1 MATTTQALDD
11 ADRIISTWEGNA
23 DFSMAKLTKEE
34 MTAKRNEVQAKAA
47 LVDQKR
53 VELKGLTES
62 LQDEVKDL
70 SQMNTRAKSGFRA
83 VYGPDSPQVAQVGIT
98 RTSDRKP
105 RTRKPKPETSL

>member
-1 MATTTQALDD
+1 MATVDQALDD
-11 ADRIISTWEGNA
+11 ADRILSTWQGNA
-23 DFSMAKLTKEE
+23 DFSLATLTKEQ
-34 MTAKRNEVQAKAA
+34 MAAQRDAVRAKAT
-47 LVDQKR
+47 LIEQKR

-62 LQDEVKDL
+62 LQDEVKEL

-105 RTRKPKPETSL
+105 RTRKVKPTE

>member
-11 ADRIISTWEGNA
+11 ANRILTTWSGNA
-23 DFSMAKLTKEE
+23 DFSLANLTQAEMTTKRDGVRAKLTLIE
-34 MTAKRNEVQAKAA
+34 
-47 LVDQKR
+47 QKR

>member
-1 MATTTQALDD
+1 MATVTQTLDD
-11 ADRIISTWEGNA
+11 ADRILSTWEGNS
-23 DFSMAKLTKEE
+23 DFSLATLTK
-34 MTAKRNEVQAKAA
+34 VQMATLRDAVRAKAA
-47 LVDQKR
+47 LIEQKR

-62 LQDEVKDL
+62 LGDDVKEL

-105 RTRKPKPETSL
+105 RTRKPKQAP